1 MDHMESGCVN
11 RAMGEPVAEGAEK
24 PSSEAAREPGRQ
36 PVKSKT
42 CVSGQSGQE
51 RKPGKSSQS
60 LGTVIQR
67 KPVLH
72 E

>member
-1 MDHMESGCVN
+1 MDHMESGCAN
-11 RAMGEPVAEGAEK
+11 RAMGEPVAEEQR
-24 PSSEAAREPGRQ
+24 EAAREPGRQ

-42 CVSGQSGQE
+42 CVAGQSGQE
-51 RKPGKSSQS
+51 RKPGKSSHS